1 MTVIAQC
8 LFETAAIPA
17 ADTTLVTGDANTRTY
32 IDKLTVT
39 NTTGGA
45 LTVNVN
51 IVASGGSVGA
61 TNLLESSYSIA
72 ANTSYSFPNIVGQI
86 LNPGDFLSVHPSG
99 VGCNARVSGRK
110 MT

>member
-1 MTVIAQC
+1 MTVIASC
-8 LFETAAIPA
+8 LYQASAVPA
-17 ADTTLVTGDANTRTY
+17 ADTTLVTCDANTRTY

-45 LTVNVN
+45 ITVNVN
-51 IVASGGSVGA
+51 IVASGGSVA
-61 TNLLESSYSIA
+61 TANLMETSYSIA
-72 ANTSYSFPNIVGQI
+72 ANTSYGFPNIVGQI
-86 LNPGDFLSVHPSG
+86 LNPGDFLSIKPSA